1 MAPSSLRP
9 KMPRCLSDCS
19 TRPSSA
25 CFVSFER
32 TIYTERVI
40 AVLGEDCEG
49 PKFHQRPGTE
59 QRKRA
64 IEFFRDR
71 AVLMAWDNYESV
83 LPQFGTYGVPPEG

>member
-1 MAPSSLRP
+1 
-9 KMPRCLSDCS
+9 MPRCLSDCS

-40 AVLGEDCEG
+40 AVLGEYCEG

-71 AVLMAWDNYESV
+71 AVLMVWDNYESV